1 MVEGRTQ
8 KAVLLTVV
16 LVNGCEE
23 GWSGLWFR
31 LLNLFLLLILLFLV
45 FKLILCLLLGV
56 EPRAATLNSERPA
69 NSNTQRRQ

>member
-23 GWSGLWFR
+23 GWSSLWFR
-31 LLNLFLLLILLFLV
+31 LLNLFLLLILLFLI
-45 FKLILCLLLGV
+45 FKLILCLLLRV

-69 NSNTQRRQ
+69 NPNTQRR